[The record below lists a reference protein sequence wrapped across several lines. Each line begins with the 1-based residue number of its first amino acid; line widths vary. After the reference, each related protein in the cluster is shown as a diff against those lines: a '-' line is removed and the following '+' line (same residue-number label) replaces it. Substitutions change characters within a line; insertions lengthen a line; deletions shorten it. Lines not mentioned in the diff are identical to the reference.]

1 METNEFN
8 NPADRLKLQMI
19 KRVILLVFGSI
30 MICGLMAI
38 LAGAFFAAK
47 TSDAAPIP
55 NVEISAGVPEKP
67 GQPTGDVPVK
77 PIPIY
82 VEEHN
87 KFPIGALIVPLIVI
101 GLFGLIAYGI
111 YDLIRLRMHYRWMKE
126 RDDVM
131 FP

>member
-8 NPADRLKLQMI
+8 SPSDRLKLQMV
-19 KRVILLVFGSI
+19 KRVIVLVFGSI
-30 MICGLMAI
+30 MICGFMAL
-38 LAGAFFAAK
+38 LAGAFFVAK

-55 NVEISAGVPEKP
+55 NVEIKTGIPEKP
-67 GQPTGDVPVK
+67 GAPTVDIPVK
-77 PIPIY
+77 PMPIY

-101 GLFGLIAYGI
+101 TLFGMMAYGI